1 MPRSRRSQ
9 WAGPGR
15 VFPRR
20 GGPARALWFPGPVAA
35 MPECP
40 ELHLAGRYIN
50 EACGGVVFSGGVER
64 SAVGR
69 GPEVPFCSEAYR
81 ISAASRGK
89 ELRLT
94 LAPLGPGAPQDL
106 VFRFGMSG
114 SFRLCPAAQLPRHAH
129 LRFLTRES
137 PPRAL
142 CFVDVRRFGSWR
154 LGDAWQPGRGPCV
167 LTEYQAFRENVLQN
181 LDDRAFDKPICE
193 ALLNQKFFNGIGNYL
208 RAEILYRLKIPP
220 FEKART
226 VLEALKDQEQER
238 RKKNSALTL
247 SKKLKL
253 MRENPDLLEL
263 CHTVP
268 MEVIAVEKKLFEPD
282 HADNYAA
289 FKNWLQ
295 CYLVPGMSTLRDR
308 SGRTVWFQGDPGPM
322 APKGQTP
329 RKKRAQLKA
338 DPEALTPKV
347 STRASKR
354 RPRAAAKP
362 PKAEEEEDEEMADRP
377 RKGRARRRRKATTA
391 PALSEP
397 DAPLKAR
404 RSHRTSARRGR
415 GQCRRQAKGEG
426 SDCSVCTLVAR
437 VWMRHRSHGGKLLLP
452 KPPRAGAELAQG
464 QPACPSTCP
473 TLQLAGNSP
482 GPPALARQ
490 GETLLLS

>member
-238 RKKNSALTL
+238 RKKAFLCQEEGPQRGWGGRQVTLRPLSAPAEF
-247 SKKLKL
+247 S
-253 MRENPDLLEL
+253 PDTEQEAEADAGEPRSPGA
-263 CHTVP
+263 VP
-268 MEVIAVEKKLFEPD
+268 HRAHGGHREKKLFEPD

-415 GQCRRQAKGEG
+415 GRSWVMGPIYPVSCCPQAFEGDKG
-426 SDCSVCTLVAR
+426 
-437 VWMRHRSHGGKLLLP
+437 HGPHVVLDFD
-452 KPPRAGAELAQG
+452 
-464 QPACPSTCP
+464 
-473 TLQLAGNSP
+473 
-482 GPPALARQ
+482 
-490 GETLLLS
+490 LSFA